1 MEAIDQEMAR
11 RVWQR
16 VRDTPCSPPQPE
28 PETGDLPG
36 LILRRLTD
44 AAAFRQLAA
53 DKREGAALGALAA
66 AARSQ
71 AMCLRG
77 LEMLLSGSD
86 SSAPLPAPSLSGPG
100 SLRRCILRET
110 QWQSL
115 CRERS
120 AGEWGFLFR
129 QFAEQSQRHL
139 PVLLEM
145 LAKKPDKSRPR

>member
-1 MEAIDQEMAR
+1 MEPFDQEMAR

-16 VRDTPCSPPQPE
+16 VRDTPCQPPLLE
-28 PETGDLPG
+28 PEGGDLPG

-44 AAAFRQLAA
+44 AAAYRQLAA

-71 AMCLRG
+71 ALCLRG
-77 LEMLLSGSD
+77 LEMLLSGND
-86 SSAPLPAPSLSGPG
+86 SPAPLPAPSLGEPE
-100 SLRRCILRET
+100 SLRRRILRET
-110 QWQSL
+110 QWQNL

-120 AGEWGFLFR
+120 AGEWGFLFQ

-139 PVLLEM
+139 PILLEM